1 MNDEQSCQV
10 VEKYKQE
17 KINTSILARIQQLI
31 QKFEEDAIVDRRIA
45 WIGISILMVL
55 IAIAIYLLSSG
66 SQVTIS
72 S

>member
-45 WIGISILMVL
+45 WIGISILIVL